1 MEVPLVGCASHRFNL
16 AVNLI
21 LASRKNVLDKVHHL
35 MGKFKNLKFGAKLR
49 KYTML
54 SPIQRNATRWSSTA
68 EMVKRYFELKQ
79 FVMHFGNCAELLDFF
94 PTPRENVELEE
105 LSETMKMLDSVTKAL
120 QGDVDLSD
128 VRALFDEIISKIPET
143 GHYLGQD
150 ANIVAN
156 PVFEKA
162 IMKLQDD
169 SPNELNEEEKQ
180 AVAYLFTVNFE
191 AEDQQQ
197 SADTDTDFARSIIK
211 KRKMTMP
218 VKKYE
223 SCKFILPTSDLVERF
238 FSSAGYALSDLRNR
252 LLPSNLELQLF
263 LKVNKRFWDKKTVQ
277 NAMNI
282 E

>member
-1 MEVPLVGCASHRFNL
+1 
-16 AVNLI
+16 
-21 LASRKNVLDKVHHL
+21 
-35 MGKFKNLKFGAKLR
+35 
-49 KYTML
+49 
-54 SPIQRNATRWSSTA
+54 
-68 EMVKRYFELKQ
+68 
-79 FVMHFGNCAELLDFF
+79 
-94 PTPRENVELEE
+94 
-105 LSETMKMLDSVTKAL
+105 
-120 QGDVDLSD
+120 
-128 VRALFDEIISKIPET
+128 
-143 GHYLGQD
+143 
-150 ANIVAN
+150 
-156 PVFEKA
+156 
-162 IMKLQDD
+162 MKLQDD

-180 AVAYLFTVNFE
+180 AVAYLLTVNFE

-197 SADTDTDFARSIIK
+197 YADTDTDFARSIIK

>member
-1 MEVPLVGCASHRFNL
+1 
-16 AVNLI
+16 
-21 LASRKNVLDKVHHL
+21 
-35 MGKFKNLKFGAKLR
+35 
-49 KYTML
+49 ML
-54 SPIQRNATRWSSTA
+54 SSLMVGARAVLITSLFLLRMQIRTRTDIQLSFWLFRHCVSRRYL
-68 EMVKRYFELKQ
+68 KR
-79 FVMHFGNCAELLDFF
+79 A
-94 PTPRENVELEE
+94 
-105 LSETMKMLDSVTKAL
+105 
-120 QGDVDLSD
+120 
-128 VRALFDEIISKIPET
+128 IIW
-143 GHYLGQD
+143 D

-197 SADTDTDFARSIIK
+197 YAETDTDFARSIIK

-263 LKVNKRFWDKKTVQ
+263 LKVNKRFWDKK
-277 NAMNI
+277 NCSKRN
-282 E
+282 EY